1 MTDANVL
8 RRCLDVPYILLMES
22 IEKDGNWVRRA
33 TYPELPGCVVEADTP
48 IEAVER
54 LDELRVRSIRELLEN
69 DQPVPA
75 PRAPLRW
82 VRSPRATDARTGKG
96 G

>member
-1 MTDANVL
+1 MTRADVL
-8 RRCLDVPYILLMES
+8 RRHLDVPYILLMES
-22 IEKDGNWVRRA
+22 IEKDGDWVRRA
-33 TYPELPGCVVEADTP
+33 TYPELPGCVVEAATP

-75 PRAPLRW
+75 PREPLRW
-82 VRSPRATDARTGKG
+82 VRSLRRPDTQKDEG